1 MWSMDSLEL
10 LCWNIVGLIC
20 NIVWTGV
27 TTGLV
32 FWILN
37 RLNFILIIMFA
48 KLMFQIQYA
57 EGGNGT

>member
-1 MWSMDSLEL
+1 MWSMDCLEL

-37 RLNFILIIMFA
+37 RLNFILIKMFA